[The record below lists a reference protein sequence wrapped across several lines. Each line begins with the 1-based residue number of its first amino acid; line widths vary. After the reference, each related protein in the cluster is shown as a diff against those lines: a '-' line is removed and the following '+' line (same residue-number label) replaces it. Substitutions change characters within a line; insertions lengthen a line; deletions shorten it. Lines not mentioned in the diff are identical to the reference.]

1 MPHKVGGE
9 LLIGLPLL
17 AASQDQ
23 ASCPQAAWEFWGTGK
38 HLGHRPESWI
48 VYTPT
53 PRLGRKVTF
62 GSDNREG
69 AVVFLLVA
77 RARLPTTYYN
87 GAGEEFTY
95 DATYTRLSVETLPW
109 SAQPCIS
116 REDKAKIVGF
126 EPQVP
131 NAKL

>member
-1 MPHKVGGE
+1 M
-9 LLIGLPLL
+9 
-17 AASQDQ
+17 
-23 ASCPQAAWEFWGTGK
+23 
-38 HLGHRPESWI
+38 
-48 VYTPT
+48 
-53 PRLGRKVTF
+53 
-62 GSDNREG
+62 
-69 AVVFLLVA
+69 LVA

-95 DATYTRLSVETLPW
+95 DATYTGVETLPW

-116 REDKAKIVGF
+116 RADKAKIVGF

>member
-23 ASCPQAAWEFWGTGK
+23 ASCPQAAWELFGAGR
-38 HLGHRPESWI
+38 HLAHRPESWI

-53 PRLGRKVTF
+53 PRLGRKVIF

-69 AVVFLLVA
+69 AVVFLFVA
-77 RARLPTTYYN
+77 PARLPTAYYN
-87 GAGEEFTY
+87 GAVEEFTY
-95 DATYTRLSVETLPW
+95 DATYTGVETLPW

-116 REDKAKIVGF
+116 RADKAKIVGF